1 MQGVHEPCLFSLGV
15 VVGLGVLDAGESLL
29 DHPRVELLEYRRR
42 NRFPPEGSWLES
54 GCYFKTAVLMAILI
68 LILRAQGER
77 GEGGVSSE

>member
-1 MQGVHEPCLFSLGV
+1 VYEPCLFSLGV
-15 VVGLGVLDAGESLL
+15 VVGLRVLDAGESLL

-42 NRFPPEGSWLES
+42 NRFPPEGSRLES
-54 GCYFKTAVLMAILI
+54 GCYFKTTVLMTILI